1 MTTLFDPFDLSGLA
15 LANRVVMAPL
25 TRSRSPGAVPPTM
38 AATYYAQRADAG
50 LIVTEGAAIS
60 PQGQGHANVPG
71 LYTEEARAGWRA
83 VADAVHARGGKIV
96 VQLWHV
102 GRISHTELQPG
113 GARPVAPAVGARAT
127 MYGGGAHGYID
138 YPALEKAAP

>member
-1 MTTLFDPFDLSGLA
+1 
-15 LANRVVMAPL
+15 
-25 TRSRSPGAVPPTM
+25 
-38 AATYYAQRADAG
+38 
-50 LIVTEGAAIS
+50 VTEGTAIS

-83 VADAVHARGGKIV
+83 VADAVHARAGKIV

-127 MYGGGAHGYID
+127 MSGGGAHGYID